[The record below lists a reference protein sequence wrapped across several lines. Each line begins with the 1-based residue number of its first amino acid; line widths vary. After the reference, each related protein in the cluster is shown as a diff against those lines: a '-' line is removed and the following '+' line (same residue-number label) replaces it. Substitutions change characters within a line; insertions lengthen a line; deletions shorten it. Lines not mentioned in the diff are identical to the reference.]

1 MRLLLDTHSFLWFID
16 NNPKLSA
23 HAKTLIEDGTNE
35 VSLSVASLWEI
46 GIKLSL
52 GKLTVSLPFDTFMSQ
67 QLEQNNIALLD
78 LKISHVAAITN
89 LPFHHRDP
97 FDRLI
102 IAQAMVEQIPIV
114 GLDLAFDNYPVVRL
128 W

>member
-52 GKLTVSLPFDTFMSQ
+52 GKLTLSLPFDTFMSQ
-67 QLEQNNIALLD
+67 QLEQNNIELLD

-102 IAQAMVEQIPIV
+102 IAQAMVEQIPVV
-114 GLDLAFDNYPVVRL
+114 GLDLAFDSYPVVRL

>member
-23 HAKTLIEDGTNE
+23 QAKTLIEDGTNE
-35 VSLSVASLWEI
+35 VFLSVASLWEI

-52 GKLTVSLPFDTFMSQ
+52 GKLAISLPFDTFMSQ
-67 QLEQNNIALLD
+67 QLEQNNIELLD

-114 GLDLAFDNYPVVRL
+114 GLDLAFDYYPVVRL